1 MSTIAGRLAPAL
13 FSVARAPNRDNH
25 RIDTSAET
33 APSNSRPAPSA
44 APCAG
49 VAAWVVPEQNPGGT
63 VYGALIVAALLAA
76 EGGRHETYAG
86 TVAAAVIATA
96 LSWLAHSYAVVLG
109 DRLEGG
115 PRIGGLE
122 LVRALMRERALLRG
136 TVIPMVVLL
145 VFWAAGRSQSAGVTA
160 AIWSVIIAL
169 VLYEMIAAVR
179 SKATPREFALDVCV
193 GLTLGIGILALKI
206 VLH

>member
-13 FSVARAPNRDNH
+13 FSVARAPNADNH
-25 RIDTSAET
+25 RIDTSAE
-33 APSNSRPAPSA
+33 NSAEQLETSPFRRTLRR
-44 APCAG
+44 
-49 VAAWVVPEQNPGGT
+49 VAAWIVPEQNPGGT

>member
-1 MSTIAGRLAPAL
+1 MAVR
-13 FSVARAPNRDNH
+13 R
-25 RIDTSAET
+25 
-33 APSNSRPAPSA
+33 
-44 APCAG
+44 
-49 VAAWVVPEQNPGGT
+49 VAAWIVPEQNPGGT

-115 PRIGGLE
+115 PRIGGFE

-136 TVIPMVVLL
+136 TIIPMAVLL
-145 VFWAAGRSQSAGVTA
+145 IFWAAGRSQTAGVTA

-169 VLYEMIAAVR
+169 FLYEVIAAVR
-179 SKATPREFALDVCV
+179 SKATPREFALDVTV
-193 GLTLGIGILALKI
+193 GLTLGTGILALKI

>member
-1 MSTIAGRLAPAL
+1 M
-13 FSVARAPNRDNH
+13 
-25 RIDTSAET
+25 
-33 APSNSRPAPSA
+33 
-44 APCAG
+44 
-49 VAAWVVPEQNPGGT
+49 AAWIVPERNPGGT

-86 TVAAAVIATA
+86 TVAAAVIATM

-115 PRIGGLE
+115 KRIGGFE

-136 TVIPMVVLL
+136 TVIPMAVLL
-145 VFWAAGRSQSAGVTA
+145 VFWAAGRSQTAGVSA
-160 AIWSVIIAL
+160 AIWSVIVSL
-169 VLYEMIAAVR
+169 FLYEMIAAVR